1 LPQVIVTAALPALAR
16 QTKGVEQRNPRK
28 QSTACQSSKT
38 RATRAL
44 GDQHNKEQITRK
56 SRKCNIPSSNVI
68 QTASEDDS
76 TQDVSHSSNQAA
88 LRQSTVTWAISV
100 AETKTDRTQSILAK
114 PDQARSEVK
123 QRNPRKLSTEC
134 QSSKTRATRAAG
146 DQNNKEQIARKS
158 RKCNTLTSNVVQTAS
173 EDDSTEDVSHSSDQ
187 AAQCQLTVT
196 WAISVAETIL
206 DQPQSTLCKTKSS
219 KIQGKADKSKEAKC
233 SVPVKQDTGNKRC
246 EQPRQQRADYKKIK
260 EV

>member
-1 LPQVIVTAALPALAR
+1 MPQVIVTAALPALAR

-38 RATRAL
+38 RATRAV
-44 GDQHNKEQITRK
+44 GDQHNKEQIARK
-56 SRKCNIPSSNVI
+56 SRKCNIPTSNVI

-76 TQDVSHSSNQAA
+76 TQNVSHSSNQAA
-88 LRQSTVTWAISV
+88 LCQSTVTWTISV

-114 PDQARSEVK
+114 PDQERSEVE
-123 QRNPRKLSTEC
+123 QRNPRKLSADC

-158 RKCNTLTSNVVQTAS
+158 RKCNTLTSNVIQTAS
-173 EDDSTEDVSHSSDQ
+173 EDDSTQDVSHSSDQ
-187 AAQCQLTVT
+187 AAQHQSTVT
-196 WAISVAETIL
+196 WAINVAETIL
-206 DQPQSTLCKTKSS
+206 DQPQSILAKPDQARSEVEQRNLRKQSAACQSS
-219 KIQGKADKSKEAKC
+219 ETRATRA
-233 SVPVKQDTGNKRC
+233 TGNQDNEER
-246 EQPRQQRADYKKIK
+246 KKIK